1 MPGLFRLIVDEERLT
16 DELFAF
22 VTDPRGTR
30 GERPVI
36 QERRDVAPHMVPV
49 LEHMVLDGVDEREHV
64 AAYVQ
69 AALGRVDAP
78 DAGDEDA
85 R

>member
-1 MPGLFRLIVDEERLT
+1 MPGFFKLVVDEEGLT

-22 VTDPRGTR
+22 VTDPRGSR

-36 QERRDVAPHMVPV
+36 QELHDVAPHMVPV
-49 LEHMVLDGVDEREHV
+49 LEHMVLDGVDAREHV
-64 AAYVQ
+64 AAYVR
-69 AALGRVDAP
+69 AALGGDRP
-78 DAGDEDA
+78 GDEGDHA

>member
-1 MPGLFRLIVDEERLT
+1 MLGFSRLGADAEGLT

-22 VTDPRGTR
+22 VTDPRGSR

-36 QERRDVAPHMVPV
+36 QELHDVAPHMVPV

-64 AAYVQ
+64 AAYVR
-69 AALGRVDAP
+69 AALGRDVVGV
-78 DAGDEDA
+78 GDDDA